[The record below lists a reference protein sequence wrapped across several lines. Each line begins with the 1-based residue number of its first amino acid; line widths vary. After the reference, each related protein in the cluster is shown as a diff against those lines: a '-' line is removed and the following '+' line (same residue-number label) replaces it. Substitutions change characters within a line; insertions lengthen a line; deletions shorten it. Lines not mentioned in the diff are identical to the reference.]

1 MNREYHQWHSLA
13 IGRTMELLVFGHA
26 GARVIVFP
34 TRDGRF
40 YDYENWRMVAALAD
54 KINAGRLQLFCVD
67 SIDRESLYADWAVPA
82 DRMKRHLDYENY
94 ILGEVA
100 PFSAGIN
107 PDYTLVAHGCSLG
120 AYHAMN
126 IALRHPERF
135 GKVVA
140 LSGRYDL
147 TQNAGSFR
155 ALFDG
160 HYDDLVYFNN
170 PSHYLPQIED
180 PAILAALRRME
191 IVFAI
196 GRDDTFLENNRRL
209 SAVMTAK
216 AIAHTFTVWNGEA
229 HRARDWRDMVR
240 WYL

>member
-1 MNREYHQWHSLA
+1 MNREYHQWHSPA

-40 YDYENWRMVAALAD
+40 FDYENWRMVAALQE
-54 KINAGRLQLFCVD
+54 KIEAGLLQLFCVD
-67 SIDRESLYADWAVPA
+67 SIDAESLYADWAIPA
-82 DRMKRHLDYENY
+82 DRMKRHLDYEAY

-100 PFSAGIN
+100 PFSATLN

-126 IALRHPERF
+126 VALRHPHRF

-147 TQNAGSFR
+147 TESVGSFR
-155 ALFDG
+155 SLLDG

-170 PSHYLPQIED
+170 PSHFLPRLED
-180 PAILAALRRME
+180 ADILQELRRME

-196 GRDDTFLENNRRL
+196 GKDDAFLENNRRL
-209 SAVMTAK
+209 SAAMTGK
-216 AIAHTFTVWNGEA
+216 QIAHTFAIWHGEA
-229 HRARDWRDMVR
+229 HRARDWRQMVR
-240 WYL
+240 LYL